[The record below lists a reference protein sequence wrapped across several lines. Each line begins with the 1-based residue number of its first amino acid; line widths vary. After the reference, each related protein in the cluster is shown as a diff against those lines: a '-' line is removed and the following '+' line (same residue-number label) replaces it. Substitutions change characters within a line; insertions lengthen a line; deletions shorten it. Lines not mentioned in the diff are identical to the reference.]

1 MIINNKLICK
11 EVWISNNLIY
21 KYCEAFEEGTT
32 SNDWTCILDIDLAK
46 LGLNF

>member
-11 EVWISNNLIY
+11 EVWISNNLITE
-21 KYCEAFEEGTT
+21 YCEAFEEGMT
-32 SNDWTCILDIDLAK
+32 SNDWICILDVNLAK